1 MFRVRALGGV
11 VKWGSEGERR
21 GENGRAA
28 RGRRE
33 GGGGGA
39 DRGGDEG
46 GREMVWL
53 RHRRSKK

>member
-46 GREMVWL
+46 GREMV
-53 RHRRSKK
+53 